1 MDIAQLLQMGAR
13 LFSQSGVNAGNLA
26 QDDIVSALAGLLG
39 GNADGS
45 GIDLGAILESL
56 NGAGLM
62 DLAQS
67 WLGDGENAPFSTDQL
82 GQVFGQDKLSGFANQ
97 LGLDQAD
104 AENGLT
110 QAIPAMLDSASSGG
124 NLLELAGGA
133 EGILGMVSKLFGK
146 S

>member
-1 MDIAQLLQMGAR
+1 MDIGQLLQLGAK
-13 LFSQSGVNAGNLA
+13 LFAQSGPNTGNLNL
-26 QDDIVSALAGLLG
+26 DDITSALAGLLG

-45 GIDLGAILESL
+45 GIDLSGILESL

-67 WLGDGENAPFSTDQL
+67 WLGDGANAGFSVEQL
-82 GQVFGQDKLSGFANQ
+82 GQVFGQDKLSGFAQQ
-97 LGLDQAD
+97 LGLDQAEAD
-104 AENGLT
+104 NGLT
-110 QAIPAMLDSASSGG
+110 QAIPAIIDNASSGG

-133 EGILGMVSKLFGK
+133 QGLMGMVGKLFGK